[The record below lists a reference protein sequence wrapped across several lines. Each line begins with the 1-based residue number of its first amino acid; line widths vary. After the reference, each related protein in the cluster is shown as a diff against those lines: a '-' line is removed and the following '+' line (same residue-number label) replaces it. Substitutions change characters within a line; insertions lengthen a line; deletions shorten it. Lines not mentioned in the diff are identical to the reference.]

1 MERTDLPLGILR
13 EAAWNP
19 NQLDE
24 KTLEKLKQSIN
35 RFGLV
40 ENLVVRSKDG
50 YFEVLSGNQRLKVM
64 VELKIQTVPCIVLEL
79 NDSEAKLLA
88 QALNHIHGVDD
99 LGLRAQL
106 LREILSQIKQE
117 EVLLV
122 LPESSDNLTSLASI
136 GQEELSVQ
144 LQNWQKSRLAKLS
157 HLNFQLTNDQ
167 KKVVEE
173 AITRFIPFARGNKS
187 DNPTLRGQA
196 LYLLCQSYLGKG

>member
-88 QALNHIHGVDD
+88 
-99 LGLRAQL
+99 
-106 LREILSQIKQE
+106 QE